1 MTDIFREIDEE
12 VRRERY
18 MRLWERYGAY
28 VVGAALLLVVAVGGW
43 RAWEWYQAREA
54 AQSGARF
61 QHALQLSNNAN
72 NAEALAILNE
82 MKDEAAAGYQVLA
95 RFRAAGELAE
105 KDPQAAVAAFD
116 AIAADSALAPAL
128 RDMARIH
135 AGYILVDT
143 ASVAEIRERMKP
155 LAVEAQP
162 FRYSAQELI
171 GLAHYR
177 AGEYEAAGKIF
188 SSLMGDPNVP
198 PSMRQRMQVMN
209 ALVAGRDGSDAPAP
223 AAATQ

>member
-18 MRLWERYGAY
+18 MRLWERYGVY
-28 VVGAALLLVVAVGGW
+28 VVGAALLLVIGVGAW
-43 RAWEWYQAREA
+43 RAWEWYAAREA

-61 QHALQLSNNAN
+61 QEALQLAN
-72 NAEALAILNE
+72 NEKGAEALAILNE
-82 MKDEAAAGYQVLA
+82 MKDDAAAGYRVLV
-95 RFRAAGELAE
+95 RFRAAGELAG

-116 AIAADSALAPAL
+116 AIAADTSLAPAL
-128 RDMARIH
+128 RDIARIH

-143 ASVAEIRERMKP
+143 ASVAEIRQRMEP
-155 LAVEAQP
+155 LTVEGQP

-177 AGEYEAAGKIF
+177 AGEYEAAGKVF
-188 SSLMGDPNVP
+188 ASLLGDPNVP
-198 PSMRQRMQVMN
+198 PSMRQRMQMMN
-209 ALVAGRDGSDAPAP
+209 ALIAGRSAAAPSP

>member
-28 VVGAALLLVVAVGGW
+28 VVGAALLLVVAVAGW

-61 QHALQLSNNAN
+61 QQALQLAN
-72 NAEALAILNE
+72 SEKDADALAILND
-82 MKDEAAAGYQVLA
+82 MKNEAAAGYQTLA

-116 AIAADSALAPAL
+116 AIAADTSLAPVL

-143 ASVAEIRERMKP
+143 VSVAEIRQRLEP
-155 LAVEAQP
+155 LAAAGQP

-177 AGEYEAAGKIF
+177 AGEYEAAGKMFAPLI
-188 SSLMGDPNVP
+188 GDPNVP
-198 PSMRQRMQVMN
+198 PSMRQRAQLMN
-209 ALVAGRDGSDAPAP
+209 ALVAGRSAASAAP